1 MAWTTNEVT
10 QNGNTTATWS
20 ITGDA
25 LSTHDAIVVRPTAG
39 GSGVRINS
47 ITARRSSTRYSVSVT
62 VVGAEAMAFRF
73 SAEAMD

>member
-10 QNGNTTATWS
+10 QNGNTTGSWN

-25 LSTHDAIVVRPTAG
+25 LSTHDAIVVKPTAG
-39 GSGVRINS
+39 GSGLRLNDV
-47 ITARRSSTRYSVSVT
+47 TARQSPTRYSVSVT

-73 SAEAMD
+73 AAEAMD